1 MAIAALVV
9 WALTAAAGVYLLA
22 AVMAAKRA
30 AAGPRPAPAPLPE
43 APPPPETPAPPE
55 TPPPPDAGAPRGT
68 GAPPTVRT
76 PPPIPRTKVSAPPG
90 EHPLLEFCHPALG
103 ITGLACWF
111 AFVATHG
118 RAFAW
123 LAFGALAVTIA
134 AGLGWLAARARSAR
148 QHADGGHG
156 PAVPVRRIA
165 LHGLAA
171 ATTCGLAIAAVLAA
185 SHG

>member
-1 MAIAALVV
+1 MTIAALAA
-9 WALTAAAGVYLLA
+9 WAVTAAAGVYLLA
-22 AVMAAKRA
+22 AVMAAQRA
-30 AAGPRPAPAPLPE
+30 ARNVHSAL
-43 APPPPETPAPPE
+43 APPPEEGTPHNV
-55 TPPPPDAGAPRGT
+55 GT
-68 GAPPTVRT
+68 RT

-111 AFVATHG
+111 AFVATHD

-123 LAFGALAVTIA
+123 LAFAVLAVTIA

-148 QHADGGHG
+148 QRADGGYG
-156 PAVPVRRIA
+156 PAVPVRRIV

>member
-1 MAIAALVV
+1 VAIAALAV
-9 WALTAAAGVYLLA
+9 WALTAGAGVYLLT
-22 AVMAAKRA
+22 AVIAAKRA
-30 AAGPRPAPAPLPE
+30 TAGARTAPAETVPV
-43 APPPPETPAPPE
+43 PPPST
-55 TPPPPDAGAPRGT
+55 R
-68 GAPPTVRT
+68 V
-76 PPPIPRTKVSAPPG
+76 PPPIPRTKVKAPPG

-111 AFVATHG
+111 AFVATHD

-123 LAFGALAVTIA
+123 LAFAVLAVTIA

-148 QHADGGHG
+148 QRADGGYA
-156 PAVPVRRIA
+156 PAVPVRRIV